1 MLKPSSHVLNYA
13 TEISLFTLYRSKV
26 ELYVENE
33 DVTCNICACLVH
45 YYNILMAVAN
55 YCVLVKH

>member
-1 MLKPSSHVLNYA
+1 MLKPSSHVPNYA

-45 YYNILMAVAN
+45 YYNIL
-55 YCVLVKH
+55 LWQ